1 MAINPLPFLQAMPDP
16 GQAFMQSFQ
25 AARQQR
31 LAQEQAMQQQVAQQ
45 QRQQRYAQFIQ
56 RLKTDRSPEA
66 MSEFMLEFPEQAE
79 AIKKAYEPIN
89 DAIKQTRLNY
99 STQVYSALER
109 GDASSAQRIAGEL
122 LTAAKNTPGQEQYA
136 KELQFG
142 LELMQRSPE
151 EAKVALANT
160 IFTLDPER
168 YKTMYG
174 EGGLT
179 SFQKDLRAANINPQ
193 SEEGVEKSRQFLELK
208 IDPIVEMPTPQG
220 GKFVGQRS
228 KYYEMF
234 GKGAP
239 TPRIKQPPRIGEI
252 RNGFAFTGG
261 DPGVQSNWVKAKPLQ
276 DTKAPELGAG
286 GIPSVLTRAQYDA
299 IVEVKG
305 KGETDA
311 WMLRNGVRLGEQ

>member
-31 LAQEQAMQQQVAQQ
+31 LAQEQAMQKQVAQEQRKQ
-45 QRQQRYAQFIQ
+45 QYAQFVQ
-56 RLKTDRSPEA
+56 RLKTDRSPET
-66 MSEFMLEFPEQAE
+66 MSEFMLQFPEQAD

-109 GDASSAQRIAGEL
+109 GDTGSAQKIAEGL
-122 LTAAKNTPGQEQYA
+122 LAAAKNTPGQEQYA

-168 YKTMYG
+168 YKTMYASQDMKLDTALIKNLVAEMG
-174 EGGLT
+174 PQAVGTPEFKQALKEERTKVTVTLPNGGFF
-179 SFQKDLRAANINPQ
+179 SGPAEQLRQMMGGSIPANAQRGGPARPKNKAEFDALPPGAAFYDPN
-193 SEEGVEKSRQFLELK
+193 GVIRTK
-208 IDPIVEMPTPQG
+208 PG
-220 GKFVGQRS
+220 GGS
-228 KYYEMF
+228 
-234 GKGAP
+234 GNA
-239 TPRIKQPPRIGEI
+239 
-252 RNGFAFTGG
+252 TGG
-261 DPGVQSNWVKAKPLQ
+261 FRP
-276 DTKAPELGAG
+276 
-286 GIPSVLTRAQYDA
+286 
-299 IVEVKG
+299 
-305 KGETDA
+305 
-311 WMLRNGVRLGEQ
+311 